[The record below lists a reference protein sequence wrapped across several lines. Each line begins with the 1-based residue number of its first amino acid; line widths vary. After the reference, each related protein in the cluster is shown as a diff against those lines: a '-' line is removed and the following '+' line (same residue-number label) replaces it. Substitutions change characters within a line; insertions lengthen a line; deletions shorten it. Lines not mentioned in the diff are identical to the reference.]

1 MSDETTA
8 STRYTN
14 LAFPVYGAH
23 PTAGGQ
29 RAPQGTLPEIVAGW
43 CASSKEV

>member
-1 MSDETTA
+1 MCSKLSNEGTA
-8 STRYTN
+8 STSYTN

-29 RAPQGTLPEIVAGW
+29 RAPYGTLSETGAGW
-43 CASSKEV
+43 